1 VGFPYVP
8 RGDGEEE
15 AMLAAIGV
23 PSFEAL
29 LAPVPQKLRLREPL
43 NLPGPKSEFEVARR
57 LGAMAGKNGHAE
69 RRRVFL
75 GAGIYDHIVP
85 AAVDHVAFRSEFYTA
100 YTPYQPEVAQGTLTA
115 AFEFQ
120 TMMAE
125 LTGMDL
131 TNASLYDGATALGEA
146 ALLAVSVTGRKRLV
160 VAGPL
165 HPHYLQVLRTFCS
178 GQGIEIVADPAPEG
192 TVDRSW
198 VRDHLAGEP
207 AAVIAQAPNFFG
219 IVEDLSGLFA
229 EARDA
234 GARAIQVFEPHALA
248 IYETPG
254 TMGADLAVGEGIS
267 LGTPPS
273 FGGPAL
279 GLFTARQEFVRHV
292 PGRLI
297 GETVDRDGKRAYV
310 MTLQTREQH
319 IRRERATSNICTN
332 QGLLALRAVIYLSL
346 MGPAGMRE
354 TAEQCLDRA
363 HYAAERLDALD
374 GFRLRYRAPF
384 FHEFVLECPRPAREI
399 VSRCL
404 TRGVVP
410 GVNLGRFAD
419 LGPEGA
425 DRLLLVCVTEKHAR
439 EDLDALVE
447 AVKEAGRG

>member
-1 VGFPYVP
+1 
-8 RGDGEEE
+8 
-15 AMLAAIGV
+15 MLAAIGA
-23 PSFEAL
+23 PDFEAL
-29 LAPVPQKLRLREPL
+29 LAPVPEKFRLRAPL
-43 NLPGPKSEFEVARR
+43 NLPGPRSEFEVTRR
-57 LGAMAGKNGHAE
+57 LTAMAEKNGHTG

-85 AAVDHVAFRSEFYTA
+85 AAVDHVSFRSEFYTA

-115 AFEFQ
+115 TFEFQ

-131 TNASLYDGATALGEA
+131 TNASLYDGATALAEA
-146 ALLAVSVTGRKRLV
+146 ALLAVSVTKRKGLV

-165 HPHYLQVLRTFCS
+165 HPHYLQVLRTFCT
-178 GQGIEIVADPAPEG
+178 GQEIAIAVDPGPDG
-192 TVDRSW
+192 TVDRAW
-198 VRDHLAGEP
+198 VRDQLASGP
-207 AAVIAQAPNFFG
+207 AAVIAQGPNFFG
-219 IVEDLSGLFA
+219 IVEDLSDLFA
-229 EARDA
+229 EARAA

-273 FGGPAL
+273 FGGPSL
-279 GLFTARQEFVRHV
+279 GLFTAREEFVRHV

-346 MGPAGMRE
+346 MGPEGMRE
-354 TAEQCLDRA
+354 TAEQCLERA
-363 HYAAERLDALD
+363 HYAAERLAALD
-374 GFRLRYRAPF
+374 GFRLRYPAPF

-399 VSRCL
+399 VRGCL
-404 TRGVVP
+404 ARGVIP

-425 DRLLLVCVTEKHAR
+425 DRLLLVCATETHAK

-447 AVKEAGRG
+447 AMKEAARG